1 MISFC
6 KNICTRQIS
15 EEEEKNLKLAVDCTF
30 KRCQNQLN
38 HLIRFI
44 QNAKSSS
51 QKDKKEKASGD
62 KGKGKESDALTAAK
76 VGLNIEKLNV
86 SFFI

>member
-15 EEEEKNLKLAVDCTF
+15 EEEEKNLKLAVDCTA

-51 QKDKKEKASGD
+51 QKDKKEKANGD
-62 KGKGKESDALTAAK
+62 DKQKGKGKESDALTTAK
-76 VGLNIEKLNV
+76 VGQMRKLNY
-86 SFFI
+86 F